1 MPKCDLLAIPDF
13 EAGAMEN
20 WGAITSR
27 ETEILVDAEKSSIAQ
42 KRRVA
47 QVILHELAHQW
58 FGNLV
63 TPEWWSYLWLNE
75 SFATFMSFK
84 AMDALFPDWNVWE
97 EYVDG
102 ITSGGIALDSLRSS
116 HPVEVPVA
124 DPNEIERT
132 FDPISYNKG
141 GSVLRM
147 LEQALGEKSFQKGIS
162 LYLRRH
168 QYGHATSEDL
178 WSAMGEASG
187 TDIRSMMEGWTR
199 QTGLPVLIAKRVGPN
214 LTNASDKKPFD
225 NGQRKAR

>member
-1 MPKCDLLAIPDF
+1 MRSRCPKCDLLAIPDF

-147 LEQALGEKSFQKGIS
+147 LEQALGRERRGIGS
-162 LYLRRH
+162 GVLA
-168 QYGHATSEDL
+168 QSEML
-178 WSAMGEASG
+178 S
-187 TDIRSMMEGWTR
+187 
-199 QTGLPVLIAKRVGPN
+199 
-214 LTNASDKKPFD
+214 
-225 NGQRKAR
+225 